1 MSDQHHRIRNQP
13 LRRGRQRGLEPGQ
26 RLHGETL
33 GDEVETSLNE
43 LIAETKRRVLD
54 DMDAAEWLFYSVKG
68 EFPASPRIPTD
79 PASQERA
86 RQAQAAIEARK
97 VRNFTVT
104 QDAEGNVII
113 TLDDGTVATIPTTN

>member
-1 MSDQHHRIRNQP
+1 MFGTLKDTISLPNGVTI
-13 LRRGRQRGLEPGQ
+13 GRTTVGAVM
-26 RLHGETL
+26 
-33 GDEVETSLNE
+33 VEDKDG
-43 LIAETKRRVLD
+43 KRRVLD

-104 QDAEGNVII
+104 QDAEGNVIV